1 MNPLILLLLV
11 PKVWAILIPSI
22 TSFHLDQFRAM
33 KLTVENEL
41 QSLMPKSAVGI
52 DSDNEL
58 VIIPRC
64 LLVNKIDFYNCPS
77 TNLELGLSGETLQL
91 SVPQSIKSLFLL
103 QTNSLT
109 KEFDVESVSSSMPF
123 RFPTYTNLIDF
134 YLVVTKRYKEAN
146 FAPLSSA
153 IENSILCVPTK
164 KVPVFQDL
172 VQDEVP
178 TLVFMFNDKK
188 EDIGQCMESVVTMEN
203 HLSHGARFFD
213 NFAKKWVQN
222 FGVSSLRQSI
232 FCLTNPN
239 EVSYSFC
246 TAVEEDLERV
256 HSFPAFNFARL
267 KKRSGEMEEQE
278 EEQFEKKHK
287 SDEKMDHEKV
297 EDNTDV
303 TKESEETQQSDPVS
317 NESSDVIEA
326 HVIKQL
332 HGKLSS
338 KADRF
343 NDVTYDMFYDP
354 KKLIKET
361 DASVDEKVQDRI
373 RRIKQAKEDF
383 IEGIQETKD
392 AITERIDTKKSEV
405 ASKIVEGL
413 GGEAEAD
420 EEEQSE
426 FMENLEKIQSGK
438 YDDKYSYDI
447 YNHKRDSNIYEREDK
462 LDMYIPLSVIDDN
475 EAKPP
480 RLKEYSQIYQ
490 HLKSWNMTSKFS
502 KRLNVEECVEITWY
516 NIFHHSIFGNPKFC
530 MNE

>member
-1 MNPLILLLLV
+1 
-11 PKVWAILIPSI
+11 
-22 TSFHLDQFRAM
+22 M

-41 QSLMPKSAVGI
+41 QSLMPQSEVEV
-52 DSDNEL
+52 DNDNEL

-64 LLVNKIDFYNCPS
+64 LLVNKVDFYNCPS
-77 TNLELGLSGETLQL
+77 TNLELGVSGETLQL
-91 SVPQSIKSLFLL
+91 SVPQSIRSLFLL

-109 KEFDVESVSSSMPF
+109 KEFDEESISTSMPF
-123 RFPTYTNLIDF
+123 QLPTYTNLIDF
-134 YLVVTKRYKEAN
+134 YLVITKRYMEAN
-146 FAPLSSA
+146 FSPFSSA
-153 IENSILCVPTK
+153 IENSILRVPTK

-178 TLVFMFNDKK
+178 TLVFMFNDKQ

-213 NFAKKWVQN
+213 DFAKKWVQN

-232 FCLTNPN
+232 FCLTNPQ

-246 TAVEEDLERV
+246 NAVEEDLKRV
-256 HSFPAFNFARL
+256 HTFPAFNFSLLR
-267 KKRSGEMEEQE
+267 KRSDHLEEHEQE
-278 EEQFEKKHK
+278 E
-287 SDEKMDHEKV
+287 SDELKKD
-297 EDNTDV
+297 
-303 TKESEETQQSDPVS
+303 ESEVEKLQNDENKGDNNEKEEDTEENTEASKEFEEIEGPEQVTNEPSDI
-317 NESSDVIEA
+317 IEA
-326 HVIKQL
+326 QVIKQL

-361 DASVDEKVQDRI
+361 DASVDQKVQDRI
-373 RRIKQAKEDF
+373 QRIKQAKEDF
-383 IEGIQETKD
+383 VEGIQGTKE
-392 AITERIDTKKSEV
+392 AIAERIDEKKKEV
-405 ASKIVEGL
+405 ATKIFDGL
-413 GGEAEAD
+413 GAEAVAD

-447 YNHKRDSNIYEREDK
+447 YNHKRGLSINKREDS
-462 LDMYIPLSVIDDN
+462 LDMYIPLSVIDDH

-480 RLKEYSQIYQ
+480 RLKKYSQIYQ